1 MKNEKVYFENGDL
14 TYIGIIFF
22 ITGALLICLLFFRLD
37 FILNEFSFL
46 NEWDKLKSDC
56 ELSAILD
63 NGNYQYACK
72 IESNPTT
79 VIYDKLDAHDWER
92 FKIKNNCQLIQI
104 NLTVKNKKQWS
115 CDNNVNFYY
124 DDK

>member
-1 MKNEKVYFENGDL
+1 MNDNY
-14 TYIGIIFF
+14 TGIIFIWIISAIVSVF
-22 ITGALLICLLFFRLD
+22 I
-37 FILNEFSFL
+37 ILQIEKDVVGD
-46 NEWDKLKSDC
+46 EWIKLKEDC